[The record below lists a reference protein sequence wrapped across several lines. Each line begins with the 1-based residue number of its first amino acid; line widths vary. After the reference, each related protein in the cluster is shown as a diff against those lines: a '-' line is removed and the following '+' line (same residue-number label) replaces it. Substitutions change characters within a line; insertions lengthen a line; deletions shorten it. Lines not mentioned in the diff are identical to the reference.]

1 MEANERVLLEK
12 YRPQDA
18 ELQTLWEEH
27 LLYEKQLE
35 KLESKPYLSPQEDT
49 LVKDIKK
56 KKLLGKTRMQAI
68 IDRYKQQEG

>member
-1 MEANERVLLEK
+1 MEANELTLIEQFRDK
-12 YRPQDA
+12 DT

-35 KLESKPYLSPQEDT
+35 KLESKPFLSPQEDT

-68 IDRYKQQEG
+68 IDRYKS